1 MFYRRPQIR
10 KPVGFP
16 PTPAPGQQDPS
27 GGLQLQGEGMRQGAD
42 NSGPPAMRPSGMPSL
57 GSPPSMTPG
66 GMMGNS
72 AQQAQAEKDQMARMK
87 AKRQGQMDALSG
99 MGM

>member
-1 MFYRRPQIR
+1 
-10 KPVGFP
+10 
-16 PTPAPGQQDPS
+16 
-27 GGLQLQGEGMRQGAD
+27 
-42 NSGPPAMRPSGMPSL
+42 
-57 GSPPSMTPG
+57 MTPG